1 MRERMRKR
9 YTQTETNLE
18 TDSDDEI
25 KRNKCC
31 LFQSQAQLTV
41 ALPGMADALAC

>member
-1 MRERMRKR
+1 MK
-9 YTQTETNLE
+9 TQTPTETNLE

-31 LFQSQAQLTV
+31 LFPSKAQLSV
-41 ALPGMADALAC
+41 ALPGMADAPAC

>member
-1 MRERMRKR
+1 MRKR

>member
-1 MRERMRKR
+1 MRKGQ
-9 YTQTETNLE
+9 TLTETNLE

-41 ALPGMADALAC
+41 ALSGMADAPAC